1 MYWVRFFFETRLWLL
16 VLYEGVDGRLY
27 ISYFD
32 TSVSLEYSTEG
43 AGV

>member
-1 MYWVRFFFETRLWLL
+1 MYWVRFFLTQGCGFWFCKR
-16 VLYEGVDGRLY
+16 EGDGRLY
-27 ISYFD
+27 MSYFD